1 MSSVA
6 ATSASLEHSEPQS
19 ESHGIAARRAW
30 GFDMNRTYRGGSVT
44 PDPSL
49 FTAVMEGQWE
59 IVREKV
65 SP

>member
-1 MSSVA
+1 
-6 ATSASLEHSEPQS
+6 
-19 ESHGIAARRAW
+19 
-30 GFDMNRTYRGGSVT
+30 MNRTYRGGSVT

-65 SP
+65 SPSTTHRPLARGNLFLEPTVPPPPRRR

>member
-1 MSSVA
+1 MSNP
-6 ATSASLEHSEPQS
+6 SLILKPRSRCE
-19 ESHGIAARRAW
+19 ARVRFA
-30 GFDMNRTYRGGSVT
+30 MNRTYRGGSVT

>member
-1 MSSVA
+1 
-6 ATSASLEHSEPQS
+6 
-19 ESHGIAARRAW
+19 
-30 GFDMNRTYRGGSVT
+30 MNRTYRGGSVT

-65 SP
+65 SPSTTHRSLARGNLFLEPTVPPPPRRR